1 MELEIIAQRGTFL
14 LLRHDAD
21 YGRVFDLR
29 TERLFPPTPV
39 VSVLARGYWEPFLGD
54 EQQVAE
60 ALTRSHDQTLE
71 QAGQRQ
77 LPIARAVQE
86 A

>member
-1 MELEIIAQRGTFL
+1 MEPEIIAQRGTFL

-21 YGRVFDLR
+21 RGRVLDMR
-29 TERLFPPTPV
+29 TERLFPPTPL
-39 VSVLARGYWEPFLGD
+39 VSVLARGYWEPFDGD
-54 EQQVAE
+54 KQKVLD
-60 ALTRSHDQTLE
+60 ALTRSQDQTVE
-71 QAGQRQ
+71 QAGQEH